1 MLNRQKVTLTLIK
14 ELEKMNIHSRRAIV
28 KSLFL
33 LKEEYSLD
41 NQINFYSFY
50 PYKQGPFSQMCYADL
65 RKLHSEELID
75 SNKTSLTETGVQFT
89 SKISNNFTIQINQLL
104 NRFKTENEITSYVY
118 EKYPKFTINSELIPG
133 EKIKSDNNG
142 IVTIGYE
149 GKNIDKFL
157 NILIENDVDIL
168 IDVRRNA
175 FSMNFQYIKNKLKDY
190 LESVNIQYMHV
201 PELGIESDK
210 KKT

>member
-118 EKYPKFTINSELIPG
+118 EKYPKFTI
-133 EKIKSDNNG
+133 
-142 IVTIGYE
+142 GYE